1 MCVCSS
7 VNDEFKS
14 INTPP
19 VCERGLYMNTLPVP
33 SLFHMTPDPR
43 DLLMADLYS
52 TVLLLFFKKVPK

>member
-1 MCVCSS
+1 
-7 VNDEFKS
+7 
-14 INTPP
+14 
-19 VCERGLYMNTLPVP
+19 MNTLPVP